1 MQRRNRMMIN
11 CTAQCTCGDRTLT
24 GKHPEHARQS
34 GLDMI
39 FIFPGPGQQFV
50 DAIDG
55 VAIHHPREHVAQVS
69 VRFDIVQLAGFDQR
83 ADDCPSIAA
92 TVAAGKEMILAAER
106 HGRDSTLNWIG
117 VELDAAIVE
126 EAGQALPAR
135 ERVTDRLGQ
144 RATSSNRISDVAAAA
159 LSAREPAGEIEFL
172 VSGECEAFVRR
183 CR

>member
-1 MQRRNRMMIN
+1 MMIN

-24 GKHPEHARQS
+24 GKRPEHARQS

-39 FIFPGPGQQFV
+39 FIFPGPGQRFV

-69 VRFDIVQLAGFDQR
+69 VRFDIVQLAGFDQG

-92 TVAAGKEMILAAER
+92 TVAAGNEMILASER

-135 ERVTDRLGQ
+135 ERVTDCLGQ
-144 RATSSNRISDVAAAA
+144 RAAAGY
-159 LSAREPAGEIEFL
+159 ARKLGFQPGVQSL
-172 VSGECEAFVRR
+172 HDGP
-183 CR
+183 